1 MKDAVVIECRS
12 SRPSEGSAKKR
23 ARDDEES
30 EVDAPRRSSA
40 RIKMRSSK
48 GKARATRSLTP
59 GPSAKIS
66 VAPTLDFDKLSMMSG
81 VRRRAMYHAYTDG
94 LSGEIEVMLEE
105 MGKSIQD
112 VARVAYQLGRRE
124 GREAMR
130 RIVEESE
137 EDAELVERALLLA

>member
-1 MKDAVVIECRS
+1 
-12 SRPSEGSAKKR
+12 
-23 ARDDEES
+23 
-30 EVDAPRRSSA
+30 
-40 RIKMRSSK
+40 
-48 GKARATRSLTP
+48 
-59 GPSAKIS
+59 
-66 VAPTLDFDKLSMMSG
+66 MMSG

-130 RIVEESE
+130 RVVEESE